1 MKQVYSARNEIDAH
15 LVKGF
20 LDEQGIE
27 SVVQGAALS
36 AILGELPVAPDT
48 SPSLWVRDEDLD
60 RAIEAIA
67 GFKADAV
74 PAQPAADPWTCPKC
88 GESIESQ
95 FTACWSC
102 GETKPPDPSPGT
114 PGEG

>member
-1 MKQVYSARNEIDAH
+1 MKQVYSARNEIDAQ

-36 AILGELPVAPDT
+36 NVIGEIPMTPETLPT
-48 SPSLWVRDEDLD
+48 LWVRDEDLD
-60 RAIEAIA
+60 RALDAIA

-74 PAQPAADPWTCPKC
+74 PAQPTAAPWTCPKC
-88 GESIESQ
+88 GEQIEPQ
-95 FTACWSC
+95 FTECWNC
-102 GETKPPDPSPGT
+102 GTAKP
-114 PGEG
+114 EA

>member
-1 MKQVYSARNEIDAH
+1 MKQVYSARNEIDAQ

-36 AILGELPVAPDT
+36 NVIGEIPMTPETLPT
-48 SPSLWVRDEDLD
+48 LWVRDEDVD
-60 RAIEAIA
+60 RAIDAIA

-74 PAQPAADPWTCPKC
+74 PAQSAAPPWKCPKC
-88 GESIESQ
+88 GEEIESQ
-95 FTACWSC
+95 FTECWNC
-102 GETKPPDPSPGT
+102 GTSRPEA
-114 PGEG
+114 